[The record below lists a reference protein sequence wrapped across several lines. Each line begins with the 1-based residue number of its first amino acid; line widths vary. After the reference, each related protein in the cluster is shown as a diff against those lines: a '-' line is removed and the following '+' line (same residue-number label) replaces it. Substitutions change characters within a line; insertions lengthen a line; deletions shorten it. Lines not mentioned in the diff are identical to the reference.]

1 MAEKAFILIPRR
13 KDKAM
18 KFGKAKAR
26 ARACARAL
34 AKGRRVRGFAPAA
47 APYDEFRVQV
57 LGGPHNRFRQF
68 IATTESLWPIAASD
82 APWYGVERNLD
93 NRPARP
99 HAHC

>member
-26 ARACARAL
+26 ARAL
-34 AKGRRVRGFAPAA
+34 AKERRVRGFAPAA